1 MGRAL
6 KIQKQGYAATP
17 GNAVD
22 AGYPQISTLTSAVT
36 PAELSS
42 TQYYGIVGGN
52 VQNSQTGWTNGN
64 ASMAGG
70 SATFPVISVSAN
82 INGTQNEA
90 AFITRQK
97 GASKFLV
104 TGATSGVTGVAYLA
118 NVANGSLTVNQMSV
132 GVSTPVGNG
141 NVTVTYMSRI
151 NNKYG
156 VGFSTAAQVANVI
169 VNNNAT
175 QYFLNF
181 FDPAA
186 NIILANSA
194 VAVTGT
200 AGTFSATPATTIL
213 ANAAVVVS
221 GTLTG
226 NATITGYTD
235 PKTYY
240 VTTTNGTSTFTLSTT
255 IGGANIVTTAG
266 NTRGLTF
273 TVESVPISV
282 AKSGADAETFTG
294 NVGNITM
301 AKVSTNP

>member
-17 GNAVD
+17 GDAVN
-22 AGYPQISTLTSAVT
+22 AGYPQINTLTDPVT
-36 PAELSS
+36 PPGLSG
-42 TQYYGIVGGN
+42 TNYYGIVGGN
-52 VQNSQTGWTNGN
+52 VQNSQTGWNNGN
-64 ASMAGG
+64 ATMAGG
-70 SATFPVISVSAN
+70 SATFPVITVSAN
-82 INGTQNEA
+82 IDGTQNEA

-104 TGATSGVTGVAYLA
+104 TGATSGVTGIAYLS
-118 NVANGSLTVNQMSV
+118 NVANGALTVNQMSV
-132 GVSTPVGNG
+132 GVSTPDGTG
-141 NVTVTYMSRI
+141 NVAVTYMSRI

-156 VGFSTAAQVANVI
+156 VGFSTAAQVDGVI

-181 FDPAA
+181 FDPAG
-186 NIILANSA
+186 NITLGTTT
-194 VAVTGT
+194 VTGN
-200 AGTFSATPATTIL
+200 AGTFSTTPATSIL
-213 ANAAVVVS
+213 SNAAVVVS

-226 NATITGYTD
+226 NATIVGYSD
-235 PKTYY
+235 PSTYY

-255 IGGANIVTTAG
+255 IGGGNIVTTAG

-273 TVESVPISV
+273 TVESLPISV
-282 AKSGADAETFTG
+282 VKSGADAVTFTG

-301 AKVSTNP
+301 AKVPSNP

>member
-17 GNAVD
+17 GDAVN
-22 AGYPQISTLTSAVT
+22 AGYPQIGTLDNAVT
-36 PAELSS
+36 PTGLTDSN
-42 TQYYGIVGGN
+42 YYGIVGGN
-52 VQNSQTGWTNGN
+52 VQNSQTGWNNGN
-64 ASMAGG
+64 ATMAGG
-70 SATFPVISVSAN
+70 SATFPVVTVSAN
-82 INGTQNEA
+82 IDGTQNEA

-104 TGATSGVTGVAYLA
+104 TGATSGATGVAYLA
-118 NVANGSLTVNQMSV
+118 NVANGALTVNQMSV
-132 GVSTPVGNG
+132 GVSTPDGTG

-156 VGFSTAAQVANVI
+156 VGFSTADQVDGVI

-181 FDPAA
+181 FDPAG
-186 NIILANSA
+186 NITLGTTT
-194 VAVTGT
+194 VTGN
-200 AGTFSATPATTIL
+200 AGTFSTVATTIL
-213 ANAAVVVS
+213 ENAPIVVS

-226 NATITGYTD
+226 NANIAGYSD
-235 PKTYY
+235 PSTYY

-255 IGGANIVTTAG
+255 VGGANIVTTAG

-273 TVESVPISV
+273 TVGSLPISV
-282 AKSGADAETFTG
+282 VKSGADAVTFT
-294 NVGNITM
+294 NSIGNITM
-301 AKVSTNP
+301 AKVPSNP

>member
-17 GNAVD
+17 GDAVN
-22 AGYPQISTLTSAVT
+22 AGYPQISTLTDPVT
-36 PAELSS
+36 PPGLTA
-42 TQYYGIVGGN
+42 TNYYGIVGGN
-52 VQNSQTGWTNGN
+52 VQNSQTGWNNGN
-64 ASMAGG
+64 ATMADG
-70 SATFPVISVSAN
+70 SATFPVIAVSAN
-82 INGTQNEA
+82 IDGTQNEA

-104 TGATSGVTGVAYLA
+104 TGVTSGETGVAYLA
-118 NVANGSLTVNQMSV
+118 NVANGALTVNQMSV
-132 GVSTPVGNG
+132 GVSTPDGTG
-141 NVTVTYMSRI
+141 NVNVTYMSRI

-181 FDPAA
+181 FEPAA
-186 NIILANSA
+186 N
-194 VAVTGT
+194 VTLGT
-200 AGTFSATPATTIL
+200 TTVTSNAGAFSTVATTII
-213 ANAAVVVS
+213 ANAFVKVS

-226 NATITGYTD
+226 NATLVGYAD
-235 PKTYY
+235 PTTYF
-240 VTTTNGTSTFTLSTT
+240 VTTTNGTTTFTLAAT

-273 TVESVPISV
+273 SVGTPPVTVV
-282 AKSGADAETFTG
+282 KSGADAVTFTG

-301 AKVSTNP
+301 AQVPSNP

>member
-17 GNAVD
+17 GDAVN
-22 AGYPQISTLTSAVT
+22 AGYPQIGTLDNAVT
-36 PAELSS
+36 PTGLTDSN
-42 TQYYGIVGGN
+42 YYGIVGGN
-52 VQNSQTGWTNGN
+52 VQNSQTGWNNGN
-64 ASMAGG
+64 ATMAGG
-70 SATFPVISVSAN
+70 SATFPVVTVSAN
-82 INGTQNEA
+82 IDGTQNEA

-104 TGATSGVTGVAYLA
+104 TGVTSGETGVAYLA
-118 NVANGSLTVNQMSV
+118 NVANGALTVNQMSV
-132 GVSTPVGNG
+132 GVSTPDGTG

-181 FDPAA
+181 FDPAG
-186 NIILANSA
+186 NITLGTTT
-194 VAVTGT
+194 VTGN
-200 AGTFSATPATTIL
+200 AGTFSTVATTIL
-213 ANAAVVVS
+213 ANAPIIVS

-226 NATITGYTD
+226 NANIAGYAD
-235 PKTYY
+235 PSTYY

-255 IGGANIVTTAG
+255 VGGANIVTTAG

-273 TVESVPISV
+273 TVGSLPISV
-282 AKSGADAETFTG
+282 VKSGADAVTFTG
-294 NVGNITM
+294 SVGNITM
-301 AKVSTNP
+301 AKVPSNP

>member
-17 GNAVD
+17 GDAVN
-22 AGYPQISTLTSAVT
+22 AGYPQISTLTDPVT
-36 PAELSS
+36 PPGLTA
-42 TQYYGIVGGN
+42 TNYYGIVGGN
-52 VQNSQTGWTNGN
+52 VQNSQTGWNNGN
-64 ASMAGG
+64 ATMADG
-70 SATFPVISVSAN
+70 SATFPVIAVSAN
-82 INGTQNEA
+82 IDGTQNEA

-104 TGATSGVTGVAYLA
+104 TGVTSGETGVAYLA
-118 NVANGSLTVNQMSV
+118 NVANGALTVNQMSV
-132 GVSTPVGNG
+132 GVSTPDGTG
-141 NVTVTYMSRI
+141 NVNVTYMSRI

-181 FDPAA
+181 FEPAA
-186 NIILANSA
+186 N
-194 VAVTGT
+194 VTLGT
-200 AGTFSATPATTIL
+200 TTVTSNAGAFSTVATTII
-213 ANAAVVVS
+213 ANAFVKVS

-226 NATITGYTD
+226 NATLVGYSNPT
-235 PKTYY
+235 TYF
-240 VTTTNGTSTFTLSTT
+240 VTTTNGTSTFTLSTA

-273 TVESVPISV
+273 SVGTPPVTVV
-282 AKSGADAETFTG
+282 KSGADAVTFTG
-294 NVGNITM
+294 SVGNITM
-301 AKVSTNP
+301 AQVPSNP

>member
-17 GNAVD
+17 GDAVN
-22 AGYPQISTLTSAVT
+22 AGYPQIGTLDNAVT
-36 PAELSS
+36 PLGLTDSN
-42 TQYYGIVGGN
+42 YYGIVGGN
-52 VQNSQTGWTNGN
+52 VQNSQTGWNNGN
-64 ASMAGG
+64 ATMAGG
-70 SATFPVISVSAN
+70 SATFPVITVSAN
-82 INGTQNEA
+82 IDGTQNEA

-118 NVANGSLTVNQMSV
+118 NVANGALTINQMSV
-132 GVSTPVGNG
+132 GVSTPDGDG

-156 VGFSTAAQVANVI
+156 VGFSTAAQVDGVI

-181 FDPAA
+181 FDPAG
-186 NIILANSA
+186 NITLGTTT
-194 VAVTGT
+194 VTGN
-200 AGTFSATPATTIL
+200 AGTFSTVATTIL

-226 NATITGYTD
+226 NATITDYAD
-235 PKTYY
+235 PTTYY
-240 VTTTNGTSTFTLSTT
+240 VTTTNGTTTFTLSDTF
-255 IGGANIVTTAG
+255 GGANIVTTAG

-273 TVESVPISV
+273 TVESLPISV
-282 AKSGADAETFTG
+282 VKSGADAVTFTG

-301 AKVSTNP
+301 AKVPSNP

>member
-17 GNAVD
+17 GSAVN
-22 AGYPQISTLTSAVT
+22 AGYPQISTLTDPVT
-36 PAELSS
+36 PPGLTGSN
-42 TQYYGIVGGN
+42 YYGIVGGR
-52 VQNSQTGWTNGN
+52 VQNSQTGWNNGN
-64 ASMAGG
+64 VTMADG
-70 SATFPVISVSAN
+70 SATFPVIAVSAN

-104 TGATSGVTGVAYLA
+104 TGVTSGVTGVAYLTNA
-118 NVANGSLTVNQMSV
+118 ANGSLTINQMSV
-132 GVSTPVGNG
+132 GVSTPDGTG
-141 NVTVTYMSRI
+141 NVNVTYMSRI

-156 VGFSTAAQVANVI
+156 VGFSTAPTVAGVI
-169 VNNNAT
+169 VDNNAK

-181 FDPAA
+181 FDPAG
-186 NIILANSA
+186 NVTLGTTT
-194 VAVTGT
+194 VTGN
-200 AGTFSATPATTIL
+200 AGTFSTVATTIL
-213 ANAAVVVS
+213 ANSEVVVS

-226 NATITGYTD
+226 NATITGYSN
-235 PKTYY
+235 PSVYY

-255 IGGANIVTTAG
+255 VGGANIVTTAG

-273 TVESVPISV
+273 TVESPPISV
-282 AKSGADAETFTG
+282 AKSGADAVTFVG

-301 AKVSTNP
+301 AKVPSNP

>member
-6 KIQKQGYAATP
+6 KIQKQGYAAIP
-17 GNAVD
+17 GSAVN
-22 AGYPQISTLTSAVT
+22 AGYPQISTLTDPVT
-36 PAELSS
+36 PPGLTA
-42 TQYYGIVGGN
+42 TNYYGIVGGS
-52 VQNSQTGWTNGN
+52 VQNSQTGWNNGN
-64 ASMAGG
+64 ATMAGG
-70 SATFPVISVSAN
+70 SATFPVIAVSAN
-82 INGTQNEA
+82 INGTQNEP

-104 TGATSGVTGVAYLA
+104 TGATSGATGVAYLA

-132 GVSTPVGNG
+132 GVSVPDGTGNI
-141 NVTVTYMSRI
+141 TVAYMSRI

-156 VGFSTAAQVANVI
+156 VGFSTAPTLAGVI
-169 VNNNAT
+169 VDNNAK

-181 FDPAA
+181 FDPAG
-186 NIILANSA
+186 NITLGTTT
-194 VAVTGT
+194 VTGN
-200 AGTFSATPATTIL
+200 AGTFSTTATTIL

-226 NATITGYTD
+226 NATITGYAT
-235 PKTYY
+235 PTTYF
-240 VTTTNGTSTFTLSTT
+240 VTSTNGTSTFTLSTA

-273 TVESVPISV
+273 TVEGVPVSV
-282 AKSGADAETFTG
+282 AKSGADAATFTG

-301 AKVSTNP
+301 AKVPSNP

>member
-17 GNAVD
+17 GDAVN
-22 AGYPQISTLTSAVT
+22 AGYPQIGTLDNAVT
-36 PAELSS
+36 PTGLTDSN
-42 TQYYGIVGGN
+42 YYGIVGGN
-52 VQNSQTGWTNGN
+52 VQNSQTGWNNGN
-64 ASMAGG
+64 ATMAGG
-70 SATFPVISVSAN
+70 SATFPVVTVSAN
-82 INGTQNEA
+82 IDGTQNEA

-104 TGATSGVTGVAYLA
+104 TGETSGVTGVAYLA
-118 NVANGSLTVNQMSV
+118 NVANGALTVNQMSV
-132 GVSTPVGNG
+132 GVSTPDGTG

-156 VGFSTAAQVANVI
+156 VGFSTAAQVDGVI

-181 FDPAA
+181 FDPAG
-186 NIILANSA
+186 NITLGTTT
-194 VAVTGT
+194 VTGN
-200 AGTFSATPATTIL
+200 AGTFSTTATTIL
-213 ANAAVVVS
+213 ANAAVVVA

-226 NATITGYTD
+226 NATLVGYSD
-235 PKTYY
+235 PSTYY

-255 IGGANIVTTAG
+255 VGGANIVTTAG

-273 TVESVPISV
+273 TVGSLPISV
-282 AKSGADAETFTG
+282 VKSGADAVTFTG
-294 NVGNITM
+294 SVGNITM
-301 AKVSTNP
+301 AKVPSNP

>member
-17 GNAVD
+17 GDAVN
-22 AGYPQISTLTSAVT
+22 AGYPQIGTLDNAVT
-36 PAELSS
+36 PTGLTDSN
-42 TQYYGIVGGN
+42 YYGIVGGN
-52 VQNSQTGWTNGN
+52 VQNSQTGWNNGN
-64 ASMAGG
+64 ATMAGG
-70 SATFPVISVSAN
+70 SATFPVVTVSAN
-82 INGTQNEA
+82 IDGTQNEA

-104 TGATSGVTGVAYLA
+104 TGATSGVTGTAYLA

-132 GVSTPVGNG
+132 GVSTPDGDG

-156 VGFSTAAQVANVI
+156 VGFSTAAQVDGVI

-181 FDPAA
+181 FDPAG
-186 NIILANSA
+186 NITLGTTT
-194 VAVTGT
+194 VTGN
-200 AGTFSATPATTIL
+200 AGTFSTTATTIL
-213 ANAAVVVS
+213 ANAAVVVA

-226 NATITGYTD
+226 NATLVGYSD
-235 PKTYY
+235 PTTYF
-240 VTTTNGTSTFTLSTT
+240 VTTTNGTSTFTLSDTL
-255 IGGANIVTTAG
+255 GGANIVTTAG

-273 TVESVPISV
+273 TVESLPISV
-282 AKSGADAETFTG
+282 VKSGADAVTFT
-294 NVGNITM
+294 NSVGNITM
-301 AKVSTNP
+301 AKVPSNP

>member
-17 GNAVD
+17 SDAVN
-22 AGYPQISTLTSAVT
+22 AGYPQIGTLDNAVT
-36 PAELSS
+36 PTGLTDSN
-42 TQYYGIVGGN
+42 YYGIVGGN
-52 VQNSQTGWTNGN
+52 VQNSQTGWNNGN

-70 SATFPVISVSAN
+70 SATFPVITVSAN
-82 INGTQNEA
+82 IDGTQNEA

-104 TGATSGVTGVAYLA
+104 TGATSGVTGTAYLA
-118 NVANGSLTVNQMSV
+118 NVANGALTVNQMSV
-132 GVSTPVGNG
+132 GVSTPDGDG

-156 VGFSTAAQVANVI
+156 VGFSTAAQVDGVI

-181 FDPAA
+181 FDPAG
-186 NIILANSA
+186 NITLGTTT
-194 VAVTGT
+194 VTGN
-200 AGTFSATPATTIL
+200 AGTFSTTATTIL
-213 ANAAVVVS
+213 ANAAVVVA

-226 NATITGYTD
+226 NATLVGYSD
-235 PKTYY
+235 PTTYF
-240 VTTTNGTSTFTLSTT
+240 VTTTNGTSTFTLSDTL
-255 IGGANIVTTAG
+255 GGANIVTTAG

-273 TVESVPISV
+273 TVESLPISV
-282 AKSGADAETFTG
+282 VKSGADAVTFT
-294 NVGNITM
+294 NSVGNITM
-301 AKVSTNP
+301 AKVPSNP

>member
-17 GNAVD
+17 GSAVN
-22 AGYPQISTLTSAVT
+22 AGYPQISTLTDPVT
-36 PAELSS
+36 PPGLTA
-42 TQYYGIVGGN
+42 TNYYGIVGGN
-52 VQNSQTGWTNGN
+52 VQNSQTGWNNGN
-64 ASMAGG
+64 VTMADG
-70 SATFPVISVSAN
+70 SATFPVVAVSAN
-82 INGTQNEA
+82 IDGTQNEA

-104 TGATSGVTGVAYLA
+104 TGVTSGATGVAYLA
-118 NVANGSLTVNQMSV
+118 NVANGALTVNQMSV
-132 GVSTPVGNG
+132 GVSTPDGTG
-141 NVTVTYMSRI
+141 NVNVTYMSRI

-181 FDPAA
+181 FEPAA
-186 NIILANSA
+186 NVTLGTTT
-194 VAVTGT
+194 VTGN
-200 AGTFSATPATTIL
+200 AGTFSTTPATTII
-213 ANAAVVVS
+213 ANAAVKVS

-226 NATITGYTD
+226 NATLVGYSD
-235 PKTYY
+235 PTTYF
-240 VTTTNGTSTFTLSTT
+240 VTTTNGTTTFTLAAT

-273 TVESVPISV
+273 SVGTPPVTV
-282 AKSGADAETFTG
+282 AKSGADAVTFTG

-301 AKVSTNP
+301 AKVPNNP

>member
-17 GNAVD
+17 GDAVN
-22 AGYPQISTLTSAVT
+22 AGYPQIGTLDNAVT
-36 PAELSS
+36 PLGLTDSN
-42 TQYYGIVGGN
+42 YYGIVGGN
-52 VQNSQTGWTNGN
+52 VQNSQTGWNNGN
-64 ASMAGG
+64 ATMAGG
-70 SATFPVISVSAN
+70 SATFPVVTVSAN
-82 INGTQNEA
+82 IDGTQNEA

-104 TGATSGVTGVAYLA
+104 TGVTSGVTGVAYLA
-118 NVANGSLTVNQMSV
+118 NVANGALTVNQMSV
-132 GVSTPVGNG
+132 GVSTPDGTG
-141 NVTVTYMSRI
+141 NVTVAYMSRI

-156 VGFSTAAQVANVI
+156 VGFSTAAQVENVI

-181 FDPAA
+181 FDPAG
-186 NIILANSA
+186 NITLGTTT
-194 VAVTGT
+194 VTGN
-200 AGTFSATPATTIL
+200 AGTFSTTATTIL
-213 ANAAVVVS
+213 ANAPIVVA

-226 NATITGYTD
+226 NATITGYAD
-235 PKTYY
+235 PTTYF

-255 IGGANIVTTAG
+255 VGGANIVTTAG

-273 TVESVPISV
+273 TVGSLPISV
-282 AKSGADAETFTG
+282 VKSGSEAVTFTG

-301 AKVSTNP
+301 AKVPSNP

>member
-17 GNAVD
+17 GSAVN
-22 AGYPQISTLTSAVT
+22 AGYPQISTLEDAVT
-36 PAELSS
+36 PAGL
-42 TQYYGIVGGN
+42 TGTNYYGIVGGS
-52 VQNSQTGWTNGN
+52 VQNSQTGWNNGN
-64 ASMAGG
+64 ATMADG
-70 SATFPVISVSAN
+70 SATFPVVAVSAN
-82 INGTQNEA
+82 IDGTQNEA

-104 TGATSGVTGVAYLA
+104 TGVTSGVTGVAYLA
-118 NVANGSLTVNQMSV
+118 NVANGALTVNQMSV
-132 GVSTPVGNG
+132 GVSTPDGTG

-169 VNNNAT
+169 VNNNAK

-181 FDPAA
+181 FEPAA
-186 NIILANSA
+186 NVTLGTTT
-194 VAVTGT
+194 VTGN
-200 AGTFSATPATTIL
+200 AGTFSTATTTII
-213 ANAAVVVS
+213 ANAFVKVA

-226 NATITGYTD
+226 NATIAGYSNPT
-235 PKTYY
+235 TYF
-240 VTTTNGTSTFTLSTT
+240 VTTTNGTSTFTLSTA

-273 TVESVPISV
+273 TLGTPPVTVV
-282 AKSGADAETFTG
+282 KSGADAVTFTG

-301 AKVSTNP
+301 AQVPSNP

>member
-17 GNAVD
+17 GDAVN
-22 AGYPQISTLTSAVT
+22 AGYPQIGTLDNAVT
-36 PAELSS
+36 PTGLTDSN
-42 TQYYGIVGGN
+42 YYGIVGGN
-52 VQNSQTGWTNGN
+52 VQNSQTGWNNGN

-70 SATFPVISVSAN
+70 SATFPVITVSAN
-82 INGTQNEA
+82 IDGTQNEA

-104 TGATSGVTGVAYLA
+104 TGATSGVTGTAYLA

-132 GVSTPVGNG
+132 GVSTPDGDG

-156 VGFSTAAQVANVI
+156 VGFSTAAQVDGVI

-181 FDPAA
+181 FDPAG
-186 NIILANSA
+186 NITLGTTT
-194 VAVTGT
+194 VTGN
-200 AGTFSATPATTIL
+200 AGTFSTTATTIL
-213 ANAAVVVS
+213 ANAAVVVA

-226 NATITGYTD
+226 NATLVGYSD
-235 PKTYY
+235 PTTYF
-240 VTTTNGTSTFTLSTT
+240 VTTTNGTSTFTLSDTL
-255 IGGANIVTTAG
+255 GGANIVTTAG

-273 TVESVPISV
+273 TVESLPISV
-282 AKSGADAETFTG
+282 VKSGADAVTFT
-294 NVGNITM
+294 NSVGNITM
-301 AKVSTNP
+301 AKVPSNP

>member
-17 GNAVD
+17 GDAVN
-22 AGYPQISTLTSAVT
+22 AGYPQISTLTDPVT
-36 PAELSS
+36 PPGLTA
-42 TQYYGIVGGN
+42 TNYYGVVGGS
-52 VQNSQTGWTNGN
+52 VQNSQTGWNNGN
-64 ASMAGG
+64 VTMADG
-70 SATFPVISVSAN
+70 SATFPVIAVSAN
-82 INGTQNEA
+82 IDGTQNEA

-104 TGATSGVTGVAYLA
+104 TGVTSGVTGVAYLA
-118 NVANGSLTVNQMSV
+118 NVANGALTVNQMSV
-132 GVSTPVGNG
+132 GVSTPDGTG
-141 NVTVTYMSRI
+141 NVNVTYMSRI

-169 VNNNAT
+169 VNNNAK

-181 FDPAA
+181 FDPAG
-186 NIILANSA
+186 NITLGTTT
-194 VAVTGT
+194 VTGN
-200 AGTFSATPATTIL
+200 AGTFSTVATTIL

-226 NATITGYTD
+226 NATITGYSN
-235 PKTYY
+235 PSTYY
-240 VTTTNGTSTFTLSTT
+240 VTTTNGTSTFTLSNA

-273 TVESVPISV
+273 TVESPPVSV
-282 AKSGADAETFTG
+282 AKSGADAVTFTG

-301 AKVSTNP
+301 AQVPSNP

>member
-17 GNAVD
+17 GDAVN
-22 AGYPQISTLTSAVT
+22 AGYPQIGTLDNAVT
-36 PAELSS
+36 PTGLTDSN
-42 TQYYGIVGGN
+42 YYGIVGGN
-52 VQNSQTGWTNGN
+52 VQNSQTGWNNGN

-70 SATFPVISVSAN
+70 SATFPVITVSAN
-82 INGTQNEA
+82 IDGTQNEA

-104 TGATSGVTGVAYLA
+104 TGATSGVTGTAYLA

-132 GVSTPVGNG
+132 GVSTPDGTG

-156 VGFSTAAQVANVI
+156 VGFSTAAQVDGVI

-181 FDPAA
+181 FDPAG
-186 NIILANSA
+186 NITLGTTT
-194 VAVTGT
+194 VTGN
-200 AGTFSATPATTIL
+200 AGTFSTTATTIL
-213 ANAAVVVS
+213 ANAAVVVA

-226 NATITGYTD
+226 NATLVGYSD
-235 PKTYY
+235 PTTYF
-240 VTTTNGTSTFTLSTT
+240 VTTTNGTSTFTLSDTL
-255 IGGANIVTTAG
+255 GGANIVTTAG

-273 TVESVPISV
+273 TVESLPISV
-282 AKSGADAETFTG
+282 VKSGADAVTFT
-294 NVGNITM
+294 NSVGNITM
-301 AKVSTNP
+301 AKVPSNP

>member
-22 AGYPQISTLTSAVT
+22 AGYPQINTLTSAVT
-36 PAELSS
+36 PVGL
-42 TQYYGIVGGN
+42 TGNNYYGIVGGN

-82 INGTQNEA
+82 INGTHNEA

-132 GVSTPVGNG
+132 GVSTPDGDG

-181 FDPAA
+181 FDPAG
-186 NIILANSA
+186 NITLGTTT
-194 VAVTGT
+194 VTGNS
-200 AGTFSATPATTIL
+200 GTFSTVATTIL

-226 NATITGYTD
+226 NATITDYAD
-235 PKTYY
+235 PTTYY
-240 VTTTNGTSTFTLSTT
+240 VIATNGTTTFTLSDTL
-255 IGGANIVTTAG
+255 GGSNVVTTAG

-273 TVESVPISV
+273 TVESLPISV
-282 AKSGADAETFTG
+282 VKSGADAVTFTG

-301 AKVSTNP
+301 AKVPSNP

>member
-17 GNAVD
+17 GDAVN
-22 AGYPQISTLTSAVT
+22 AGYPQISTLDDAVT
-36 PAELSS
+36 PTGL
-42 TQYYGIVGGN
+42 TGTNYYGVVGGS
-52 VQNSQTGWTNGN
+52 VQNSQTGWNNGN
-64 ASMAGG
+64 VTMADG
-70 SATFPVISVSAN
+70 SATFPVIAVSAN
-82 INGTQNEA
+82 IDGTQNEA

-104 TGATSGVTGVAYLA
+104 TGVTSGATGVAYLA
-118 NVANGSLTVNQMSV
+118 NVANGALTVNQMSV
-132 GVSTPVGNG
+132 GVSTPDGTG
-141 NVTVTYMSRI
+141 NVNVTYMSRI

-156 VGFSTAAQVANVI
+156 IGFSTADQVANVI

-181 FDPAA
+181 FEPAA
-186 NIILANSA
+186 NVTLGTTT
-194 VAVTGT
+194 VTGT
-200 AGTFSATPATTIL
+200 GGTFSTTPAKTII
-213 ANAAVVVS
+213 ANAAVTVS

-226 NATITGYTD
+226 SSTLVGYSNPT
-235 PKTYY
+235 TYF
-240 VTTTNGTSTFTLSTT
+240 VKTTNGTTTFTLAAT

-273 TVESVPISV
+273 SVGTPPVSV
-282 AKSGADAETFTG
+282 VKSGADAVTFTG

-301 AKVSTNP
+301 AQVPSNP

>member
-17 GNAVD
+17 GDAVN
-22 AGYPQISTLTSAVT
+22 AGYPQIGTLDNAVT
-36 PAELSS
+36 PTGLTDSN
-42 TQYYGIVGGN
+42 YYGIVGGN
-52 VQNSQTGWTNGN
+52 VQNSQTGWNNGN

-70 SATFPVISVSAN
+70 SATFPVITVSAN
-82 INGTQNEA
+82 IDGTQNEA

-104 TGATSGVTGVAYLA
+104 TGATSGVTGTAYLA

-132 GVSTPVGNG
+132 GVSTPDGDG

-156 VGFSTAAQVANVI
+156 VGFSTAAQVDGVI

-181 FDPAA
+181 FDPAG
-186 NIILANSA
+186 NITLGTTT
-194 VAVTGT
+194 VTGN
-200 AGTFSATPATTIL
+200 AGTFSTTATTIL
-213 ANAAVVVS
+213 ANAAVVVA

-226 NATITGYTD
+226 NATLVGYSD
-235 PKTYY
+235 PTTYF
-240 VTTTNGTSTFTLSTT
+240 VTTTNGTSTFTLSDTL
-255 IGGANIVTTAG
+255 GGANIVTTAG

-273 TVESVPISV
+273 TVESLPISV
-282 AKSGADAETFTG
+282 VKSGADAVTFTG

-301 AKVSTNP
+301 AKVPSNP

>member
-17 GNAVD
+17 GDAVN
-22 AGYPQISTLTSAVT
+22 AGYPQISTLTDPVT
-36 PAELSS
+36 PPGLTA
-42 TQYYGIVGGN
+42 TNYYGIVGGN
-52 VQNSQTGWTNGN
+52 VQNSQTGWNNGN
-64 ASMAGG
+64 ATMADG
-70 SATFPVISVSAN
+70 SATFPVIAVSAN
-82 INGTQNEA
+82 IDGTQNEA

-104 TGATSGVTGVAYLA
+104 TGVTSGETGVAYLA
-118 NVANGSLTVNQMSV
+118 NVANGALTVNQMSV
-132 GVSTPVGNG
+132 GVSTPDGTG
-141 NVTVTYMSRI
+141 SIDITYMSRI

-156 VGFSTAAQVANVI
+156 VGFSTAAQVDGVI

-181 FDPAA
+181 FEPAA
-186 NIILANSA
+186 N
-194 VAVTGT
+194 VTLTTTTVTST
-200 AGTFSATPATTIL
+200 AGAFSTTPATTII
-213 ANAAVVVS
+213 ANAAVVVA

-226 NATITGYTD
+226 NATITGYTN
-235 PKTYY
+235 PTTYF

-273 TVESVPISV
+273 SVGTPPVTVV
-282 AKSGADAETFTG
+282 KSGADAVTFTG

-301 AKVSTNP
+301 AQVPSNP

>member
-17 GNAVD
+17 GDAVN
-22 AGYPQISTLTSAVT
+22 AGYPQISTLTDPVT
-36 PAELSS
+36 PPGLTA
-42 TQYYGIVGGN
+42 TNYYGIVGGN
-52 VQNSQTGWTNGN
+52 VQNSQTGWNNGN
-64 ASMAGG
+64 ATMADG
-70 SATFPVISVSAN
+70 SATFPVIAVSAN
-82 INGTQNEA
+82 IDGTQNEA

-104 TGATSGVTGVAYLA
+104 TGVTSGATGVAYLA
-118 NVANGSLTVNQMSV
+118 NVANGALTVNQMSV
-132 GVSTPVGNG
+132 GVSTPDGTG
-141 NVTVTYMSRI
+141 NVNITYMSRI

-156 VGFSTAAQVANVI
+156 IGFSTAAQVANVI

-181 FDPAA
+181 FEPAA
-186 NIILANSA
+186 N
-194 VAVTGT
+194 VTLGT
-200 AGTFSATPATTIL
+200 TTVTSNAGAFSTVATTII
-213 ANAAVVVS
+213 ANAFVKVS

-226 NATITGYTD
+226 NATLVGYSNPT
-235 PKTYY
+235 TYF
-240 VTTTNGTSTFTLSTT
+240 VTTTNGTSTFTLSTA

-273 TVESVPISV
+273 SVGTPPVTVV
-282 AKSGADAETFTG
+282 KSGADAVTFTG

-301 AKVSTNP
+301 AQVPSNP

>member
-17 GNAVD
+17 GDAVN
-22 AGYPQISTLTSAVT
+22 AGYPQISTLENADT
-36 PAELSS
+36 PPGLTDSN
-42 TQYYGIVGGN
+42 YYGIVGGN
-52 VQNSQTGWTNGN
+52 VQNSQTGWNNGN
-64 ASMAGG
+64 VTMADG
-70 SATFPVISVSAN
+70 SATFPVIAVSAN
-82 INGTQNEA
+82 IDGTQNEA

-104 TGATSGVTGVAYLA
+104 TGVTSGETGVAYLA
-118 NVANGSLTVNQMSV
+118 NVANGALTVNQMSV
-132 GVSTPVGNG
+132 GVSTPDGTG

-156 VGFSTAAQVANVI
+156 IGFSTADQVANVI

-181 FDPAA
+181 FEPAA
-186 NIILANSA
+186 NVTLGTTT
-194 VAVTGT
+194 VTGN
-200 AGTFSATPATTIL
+200 AGTFSTVATTII
-213 ANAAVVVS
+213 ANAFVKVA

-226 NATITGYTD
+226 SANIAGYSNPT
-235 PKTYY
+235 TYF
-240 VTTTNGTSTFTLSTT
+240 VTTTNGTSTFTLAET

-273 TVESVPISV
+273 TLGTPPVTVV
-282 AKSGADAETFTG
+282 KSGADAVTFTG

-301 AKVSTNP
+301 AQVPSNP

>member
-17 GNAVD
+17 GDAVN
-22 AGYPQISTLTSAVT
+22 AGYPQIGTLDNAVT
-36 PAELSS
+36 PTGLTDSN
-42 TQYYGIVGGN
+42 YYGIVGGN
-52 VQNSQTGWTNGN
+52 VQNSQTGWNNGN
-64 ASMAGG
+64 ATMAGG
-70 SATFPVISVSAN
+70 SATFPVVTVSAN
-82 INGTQNEA
+82 IDGTQNEA

-104 TGATSGVTGVAYLA
+104 TGVTSGETGVAYLA
-118 NVANGSLTVNQMSV
+118 NVANGALTVNQMSV
-132 GVSTPVGNG
+132 GVSTPDGTG
-141 NVTVTYMSRI
+141 TKSVTYMSRI

-181 FDPAA
+181 FDPAG
-186 NIILANSA
+186 NITLGTTT
-194 VAVTGT
+194 VTGN
-200 AGTFSATPATTIL
+200 AGTFSTVATTIL
-213 ANAAVVVS
+213 ANAPIIVS

-226 NATITGYTD
+226 NANIAGYAD
-235 PKTYY
+235 PSTYY

-255 IGGANIVTTAG
+255 VGGANIVTTAG

-273 TVESVPISV
+273 TVGSLPISV
-282 AKSGADAETFTG
+282 VKSGADAVTFTG
-294 NVGNITM
+294 SVGNITM
-301 AKVSTNP
+301 AKVPSNP

>member
-17 GNAVD
+17 GDAVN
-22 AGYPQISTLTSAVT
+22 AGYPQISTLTDPVT
-36 PAELSS
+36 PPGLTA
-42 TQYYGIVGGN
+42 TNYYGIVGGN
-52 VQNSQTGWTNGN
+52 VQNSQTGWNNGN
-64 ASMAGG
+64 VTMADG
-70 SATFPVISVSAN
+70 SATFPVVAVSAN
-82 INGTQNEA
+82 IDGTQNEA

-104 TGATSGVTGVAYLA
+104 TGVTSGATGVAYLA
-118 NVANGSLTVNQMSV
+118 NVANGALTVNQMSV
-132 GVSTPVGNG
+132 GVSTPDGTG
-141 NVTVTYMSRI
+141 NVNVTYMSRI

-181 FDPAA
+181 FDPAG
-186 NIILANSA
+186 NITLGTTT
-194 VAVTGT
+194 VTGN
-200 AGTFSATPATTIL
+200 AGTFSTVATTIL
-213 ANAAVVVS
+213 ANSEVVVS

-226 NATITGYTD
+226 NATITGYSD
-235 PKTYY
+235 PSVYY
-240 VTTTNGTSTFTLSTT
+240 VKTTNGTSTFTLSTT
-255 IGGANIVTTAG
+255 VGGANIVTTAG

-273 TVESVPISV
+273 IVESPPISV
-282 AKSGADAETFTG
+282 VKSGADAVTFTG

-301 AKVSTNP
+301 AKVPSNP